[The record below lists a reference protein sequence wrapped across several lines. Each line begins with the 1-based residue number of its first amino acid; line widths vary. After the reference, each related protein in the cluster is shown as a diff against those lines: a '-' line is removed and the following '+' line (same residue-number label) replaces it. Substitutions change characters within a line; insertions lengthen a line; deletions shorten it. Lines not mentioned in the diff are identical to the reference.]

1 MASITQTIPNYF
13 GGISQVPDSQK
24 GQGQVNYALNVI
36 PDLNRGLM
44 KRPGS
49 ARISPTSQSLVGAT
63 QDGTWFH
70 YYRDEEEGSYIGQ
83 IQTDGTVNI
92 WDAET
97 GAAQTVTPPSSAVQ
111 DYLAKDRTPDRCLN
125 SNGVLDTTLP
135 GCANQSVIPRG
146 NEDLQFTTIAD
157 TTFVCNR
164 NVTVAWDSQLTDNY
178 LADYTAFVE
187 VKKIESGRQYGLNVH
202 NPTNNNTTTI
212 TTATRLSVS
221 PNFTEGFTTYSG
233 EEGHCPYV
241 GTKIFKKA
249 LGANKDNLI
258 LRLTVT
264 GQQGPVPGKTTNADL
279 DKANDYTCKYTATVD
294 LLHGGEGWVTGNSV
308 DVTLEGKS
316 YEIEIEDHEEV
327 QVRASRRAVRPR
339 PTPFDQATNVSV
351 DTILGGIQDGVTN
364 NSSALGA
371 EAIGNGLYIYPND
384 GTSPF
389 TIEAQNTDLLTVIN
403 REVNSIAEL
412 PYQCKDGF
420 IVKVV
425 NSNVA
430 EDDYYLRFEGIDG
443 DGPGTW
449 VECAKPGINK
459 RLDRSTMPIVIRR
472 KESPTGAIFFT
483 VEEYEYPDR
492 EVGDDEYDPSFIGE
506 KINKVIHFRNR
517 LGFLADSNVVLSRPG
532 DIGNFFINTALTVSG
547 TDPIDI
553 SSSSQYPGK
562 LYDAIEINTGLLVFG
577 EKQQFLLATDSD
589 ILNPETARLSNI
601 ASYNYNKNIPPFSLG
616 TVAGFVDNAGAKSR
630 FFVMSNVA
638 REGEPNVNEFS
649 KPVPKLLPKDIDLV
663 SNSRENSIVL
673 FAKKND
679 KGHYVSTTR
688 VQVYK
693 YFNVA
698 DRQVQSSWAEW
709 EIQLGVNYM
718 CAIGN
723 SVYIVNSDLY
733 LTKLNLIEDDSDP
746 KIHDINLGTA
756 ANSAYEGDYPVH
768 LDNYVCLDGLNNEVL
783 LPGTTYTVATY
794 NADTDKTSFDLT
806 NLQGFSGVHGAT
818 NVFGTLYYSE
828 SVTVVHLD
836 SGAYKEVDFRET
848 ALGSTAHSRIFEL
861 DGNYTTGKIVIG
873 APFYTNIELPR
884 FFVQDVKGD
893 RTINETRGN
902 LVLHRA
908 KLTFDEVSRFEV
920 DIWRQGTDDL
930 HLRKYFEASQYGS
943 YFLGNSTIDGVDWY
957 EGRTFTA
964 TVPIYLNSN
973 DMYFELTSS
982 DPFPCTL
989 ISLTWEGDYSPKYY
1003 KNV

>member
-24 GQGQVNYALNVI
+24 GQGQVSSALNVI
-36 PDLNRGLM
+36 PDLNKGLM

-63 QDGTWFH
+63 QGGTWFH
-70 YYRDEEEGSYIGQ
+70 YYRDEDEGSYIGQ
-83 IQTDGTVNI
+83 IQTNGTVNI
-92 WDAET
+92 WDADT
-97 GAAQTVTPPSSAVQ
+97 GTAQTVTVPSSAVQ
-111 DYLAKDRTPDRCLN
+111 GYLATVN
-125 SNGVLDTTLP
+125 SSG
-135 GCANQSVIPRG
+135 SRG

-157 TTFVCNR
+157 TTFVNNR
-164 NVTVAWDSQLTDNY
+164 NVTVGWGVDSNGNLIKTDDHPHEY
-178 LADYTAFVE
+178 SAFVE
-187 VKKIESGRQYGLNVH
+187 LKKVENGRQYGLNIH
-202 NPTNNNTTTI
+202 NPNVTTTR
-212 TTATRLSVS
+212 TVTSATLLSVA
-221 PNFTEGFTTYSG
+221 PNFTEGFTSFSG
-233 EEGHCPYV
+233 NQGHCPYV
-241 GTKIFKKA
+241 GTGVFVEGPIQR
-249 LGANKDNLI
+249 NNEPTSNNLVY
-258 LRLTVT
+258 RVTVT
-264 GQQGPVPGKTTNADL
+264 GQQGPKTGNNSLNNSD
-279 DKANDYTCKYTATVD
+279 DYTCKYTAKVE
-294 LLHGGEGWVTGNSV
+294 LLYGGEGWLSDRPDPNNNNTPTKDTVTCVVAGQQYT
-308 DVTLEGKS
+308 VTVE
-316 YEIEIEDHEEV
+316 EHETVE
-327 QVRASRRAVRPR
+327 VRASQELVRPR
-339 PTPFDQATNVSV
+339 PTAFDRSTTASV
-351 DTILGGIQDGVTN
+351 DSILGGIQAGVN
-364 NSSALGA
+364 NDSFCTA
-371 EAIGNGLYIYPND
+371 EVIGNGLYIFS
-384 GTSPF
+384 SPDSSGNP
-389 TIEAQNTDLLTVIN
+389 TPISVEAQNTDLLTVIN
-403 REVNSIAEL
+403 HEVNSIAEL
-412 PYQCKDGF
+412 PYQCKHGF

-425 NSNVA
+425 NSNVS
-430 EDDYYLRFEGIDG
+430 EDDYYLRFEGING
-443 DGPGTW
+443 TDGPGTW
-449 VECAKPGINK
+449 VECAKPNINK
-459 RLDRSTMPIVIRR
+459 RLDRSTMPI
-472 KESPTGAIFFT
+472 AIQRQANGSFT
-483 VEEYEYPDR
+483 VEEYAYPDR

-517 LGFLADSNVVLSRPG
+517 LGFLADSNIILSRPG
-532 DIGNFFINTALTVSG
+532 DVGNFFINTALTVSG

-553 SSSSQYPGK
+553 SASSQYPGK

-589 ILNPETARLSNI
+589 ILNPETARFSNI

-673 FAKKND
+673 FAKRNNSFS
-679 KGHYVSTTR
+679 GVYSTS
-688 VQVYK
+688 VYVYK

-698 DRQVQSSWAEW
+698 DRQVQSSWTEW
-709 EIQLGVNYM
+709 DIQRGVNYM

-746 KIHDINLGTA
+746 KIHEFNPGDI
-756 ANSAYEGDYPVH
+756 SYYEGDYPVH
-768 LDNYVCLDGLNNEVL
+768 LDNYVCLDGSNGTVP

-806 NLQGFSGVHGAT
+806 HLQGFAGIHGGTTFSGQS
-818 NVFGTLYYSE
+818 YYSE
-828 SVTVVHLD
+828 SVTVVHLN
-836 SGAYKEVDFRET
+836 SGAYKEVDFEET
-848 ALGSTAHSRIFEL
+848 TPASTAHSRIFEL

-873 APFYTNIELPR
+873 APFYTNIRFPR
-884 FFVQDVKGD
+884 FFVQEVKGD

-908 KLTFDEVSRFEV
+908 KLTFDEVSRFQAL
-920 DIWRQGTDDL
+920 IWRKATDDI
-930 HLRKYFEASQYGS
+930 HMFKYFESSQYGS
-943 YFLGNSTIDGVDWY
+943 YFLGSSTIDGIDLY
-957 EGRTFTA
+957 EVNTFTA

-973 DMYFELTSS
+973 DMYFELYSF

>member
-24 GQGQVNYALNVI
+24 GQGQVSRALNVI

-49 ARISPTSQSLVGAT
+49 ARISPTSESLVGAT
-63 QDGTWFH
+63 YDGTWFH

-92 WDAET
+92 WDADT
-97 GAAQTVTPPSSAVQ
+97 GAAQTVTAPTSAVQ
-111 DYLAKDRTPDRCLN
+111 GYLATVN
-125 SNGVLDTTLP
+125 SSG
-135 GCANQSVIPRG
+135 SRG

-164 NVTVAWDSQLTDNY
+164 NVTVAWDTQLTDNY

-187 VKKIESGRQYGLNVH
+187 IKKIENGRQYGLNVH
-202 NPTNNNTTTI
+202 NPDNNVTRTL
-212 TTATRLSVS
+212 TTATRLSIQPDS
-221 PNFTEGFTTYSG
+221 NNQEGYHTFSG
-233 EEGHCPYV
+233 DEGHCPHV
-241 GTKIFKKA
+241 GTKVFVEGTNRSNEPNSA
-249 LGANKDNLI
+249 NLI
-258 LRLTVT
+258 FRVTVT
-264 GQQGPVPGKTTNADL
+264 GQQGPDPDTGTMD
-279 DKANDYTCKYTATVD
+279 DSDDYTCKYTANVE
-294 LLHGGEGWVTGNSV
+294 LLYGGEYWTSNRASNNGDKDTVT
-308 DVTLEGKS
+308 VTLSGIT
-316 YEIEIEDHEEV
+316 YRITVEDHEEV
-327 QVRASRRAVRPR
+327 TVRASRRAVRPR
-339 PTPFDQATNVSV
+339 PTPFDQATSVSV
-351 DTILGGIQDGVTN
+351 DTILGGMQDGLTN
-364 NSSALGA
+364 NNSVLNV
-371 EAIGNGLYIYPND
+371 EAIGNGLYIEPNN
-384 GTSPF
+384 GTAPF

-403 REVNSIAEL
+403 REVNSIADL

-430 EDDYYLRFEGIDG
+430 EDDYYLRFQGIDG

-449 VECAKPGINK
+449 VECAKPNINK
-459 RLDRSTMPIVIRR
+459 RLDRSTMPI
-472 KESPTGAIFFT
+472 AIQRQANGSFT
-483 VEEYEYPDR
+483 VEEYAYPDR
-492 EVGDDEYDPSFIGE
+492 EVGDNEYDPSFINE

-532 DIGNFFINTALTVSG
+532 DIGNFFINTALTVTG

-638 REGEPNVNEFS
+638 REGEPNVNELS
-649 KPVPKLLPKDIDLV
+649 KPVFKLLPKDIDLV

-679 KGHYVSTTR
+679 KSYHVSGTT
-688 VQVYK
+688 VYVYK

-698 DRQVQSSWAEW
+698 DRQVQSSWTEW
-709 EIQLGVNYM
+709 SIQLGVNYM

-746 KIHDINLGTA
+746 KVHDINVEAQGGDASLW
-756 ANSAYEGDYPVH
+756 EGDYPVH
-768 LDNYVCLDGLNNEVL
+768 LDNYVCLEGSNGTVS

-794 NADTDKTSFDLT
+794 NADTDTTSFDLT
-806 NLQGFSGVHGAT
+806 HLQGFSGPHAT
-818 NVFGTLYYSE
+818 TNIFGTLYYSE
-828 SVTVVHLD
+828 SVTVVHLY
-836 SGAYKEVDFRET
+836 SGSYKEVDFRET
-848 ALGSTAHSRIFEL
+848 TLGSTAHSRLFEL

-873 APFYTNIELPR
+873 APFYTNIEFPK
-884 FFVQDVKGD
+884 FFVQEVKGD
-893 RTINETRGN
+893 RTVNETRGN

-908 KLTFDEVSRFEV
+908 KLTFDAVSRFTV
-920 DIWRQGTDDL
+920 DIWRKSTDDS
-930 HLRKYFEASQYGS
+930 HVYKDYEASQYGS
-943 YFLGNSTIDGVDWY
+943 YFLGNSTIEGVDYY
-957 EGRTFTA
+957 EGKTFTA
-964 TVPIYLNSN
+964 TVPFYLNSN
-973 DMYFELTSS
+973 DIGFDVYSY